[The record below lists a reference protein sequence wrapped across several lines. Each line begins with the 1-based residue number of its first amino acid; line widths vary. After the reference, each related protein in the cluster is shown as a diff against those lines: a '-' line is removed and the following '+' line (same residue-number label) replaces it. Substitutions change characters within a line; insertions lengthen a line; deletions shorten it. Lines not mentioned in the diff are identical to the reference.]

1 MRPNWTWDKRSFKQS
16 SRSQLSW
23 TCARIACKSSTGRMR
38 RIIWLQS
45 TRFKW
50 KQLTRQDVFSTLSK
64 TISKDQTQCLSVTTL
79 QPVTQ
84 TQSRT
89 YAQYQMSRRHWCTI
103 VCMSRTGG
111 DYFWLHVPPC
121 FSHLRSLQ
129 RGKPKIIQL
138 RETTFHRVNHPTC
151 WKRTLALHALWNTPR
166 QPPTC
171 LRSQTKKMPQISLNT
186 SPVSQPVA
194 LPKVWHNTSKR
205 IQKDRT
211 KAQVKA
217 IEPWQKLFG
226 AVVRVHQDLPQFA
239 HLAPVTVHQYPPTP
253 A

>member
-1 MRPNWTWDKRSFKQS
+1 M
-16 SRSQLSW
+16 
-23 TCARIACKSSTGRMR
+23 
-38 RIIWLQS
+38 
-45 TRFKW
+45 
-50 KQLTRQDVFSTLSK
+50 
-64 TISKDQTQCLSVTTL
+64 
-79 QPVTQ
+79 
-84 TQSRT
+84 
-89 YAQYQMSRRHWCTI
+89 
-103 VCMSRTGG
+103 
-111 DYFWLHVPPC
+111 
-121 FSHLRSLQ
+121 
-129 RGKPKIIQL
+129 
-138 RETTFHRVNHPTC
+138 
-151 WKRTLALHALWNTPR
+151 PR

-239 HLAPVTVHQYPPTP
+239 ACVPHLQTFSVPGPPANFKHSAAALSTLAKAATLQPRPLTVSIGFRNCCVARFGNPRPSRVPYTLHVWSIALLGRFERSPPKLKVP
-253 A
+253 NQK

>member
-89 YAQYQMSRRHWCTI
+89 YAQYQMSRRRGCRI

-129 RGKPKIIQL
+129 RGKPEIIQL

-151 WKRTLALHALWNTPR
+151 WKRTEALHALWCMPR
-166 QPPTC
+166 QSPTC
-171 LRSQTKKMPQISLNT
+171 PRSQTKKMPKISLNT
-186 SPVSQPVA
+186 SPVSQSVSQSPCPFRSSSNVQ
-194 LPKVWHNTSKR
+194 TSPETTTRK
-205 IQKDRT
+205 
-211 KAQVKA
+211 KAV
-217 IEPWQKLFG
+217 
-226 AVVRVHQDLPQFA
+226 
-239 HLAPVTVHQYPPTP
+239 
-253 A
+253 